1 MRMVDTATLD
11 GLLKQA
17 IIDKTAEPAFLR
29 ALLDAKVYAHVPRH
43 DRNTRVR
50 FIQFTTPDG
59 LTVLPFFSDETQAR
73 QAAGTAASIVVLSG
87 RQLLEATRGATLMLN
102 PNTARCTLYP
112 EEIAALLD
120 SGAVAIVERASSGDT
135 PLDIGP
141 VQEPPVWLADR
152 LSALYAG
159 MPMVEAAYLAAVG
172 RIEDKEQQGLLVV
185 VAVFE
190 NDAERVARASLTAL
204 QADCEAKQVALD
216 LTTVVPDALP
226 NWLTDSNLAPF
237 YVRVHRDY
245 RLSDAPGLH

>member
-1 MRMVDTATLD
+1 MVDTATLD

-102 PNTARCTLYP
+102 PNTAHAPCTRKRLRP
-112 EEIAALLD
+112 CSI
-120 SGAVAIVERASSGDT
+120 RARWPSSSA
-135 PLDIGP
+135 
-141 VQEPPVWLADR
+141 PPRATR
-152 LSALYAG
+152 LWTSAPCRNRPCG
-159 MPMVEAAYLAAVG
+159 W
-172 RIEDKEQQGLLVV
+172 Q
-185 VAVFE
+185 
-190 NDAERVARASLTAL
+190 
-204 QADCEAKQVALD
+204 
-216 LTTVVPDALP
+216 TV
-226 NWLTDSNLAPF
+226 
-237 YVRVHRDY
+237 
-245 RLSDAPGLH
+245 